1 MIPSSLLIGSGGA
14 DQAHAED
21 AGRPAGAAL
30 GLTGGSQEL
39 TRAEAD
45 GMVVGSHA
53 TVICAHGVYL
63 YPW

>member
-1 MIPSSLLIGSGGA
+1 MAESGHVTPSSLLIGPGGA

-45 GMVVGSHA
+45 V

-63 YPW
+63 YAW

>member
-1 MIPSSLLIGSGGA
+1 MIGPGGA

-21 AGRPAGAAL
+21 AGRAAGAAL

-45 GMVVGSHA
+45 V

-63 YPW
+63 YAW